1 MQSLFP
7 HPESN
12 AFHGWI
18 AASSKPEASRVGRML
33 QCLVVLW
40 VGSFLPI
47 GAQEFLSVTVE
58 DRFFNSPE
66 SHPVIRVEVRPAMQ
80 LDLLVYEAGGRP
92 LMFREGKTAAT
103 AHELVLRDL
112 PASDRGLYL
121 FHLFGRSPEG
131 RRLAEYPDKVEGG
144 TYIDVADCRWV
155 SETGRVEYFLPKAAC
170 LRIRAGLVDSAYVD
184 EVLPWEAQP
193 AGRKSIPWVGA
204 TENPVVREMMGRPD
218 FQIRVLALTLP
229 VNLVADQRLRAGRF
243 AGNTTPSAEL
253 PAAYADRMTMPGGS
267 LYSTVRKRSQIS
279 IADDYSLTLGSQ
291 PAAGRGVVN
300 LRLDC
305 SEADRGRLLNQRF
318 EVMVF
323 IDGVF
328 LMEDETA
335 LLPFNYRLA
344 TRGLAPG
351 RHLVTMN
358 VLDSQGVPGTAS
370 HFIEVAADPSV
381 SPGQK

>member
-1 MQSLFP
+1 MRTCLLNWMRAGLALVLQG
-7 HPESN
+7 
-12 AFHGWI
+12 AVAGW
-18 AASSKPEASRVGRML
+18 
-33 QCLVVLW
+33 
-40 VGSFLPI
+40 FLPVL
-47 GAQEFLSVTVE
+47 GQEFLSVTVD

-66 SHPVIRVEVRPAMQ
+66 SHPVIRVQVRPAMA
-80 LDLLVYEAGGRP
+80 LDLIVYEAGARP
-92 LMFREGKTAAT
+92 LVYREGTTVAEQ
-103 AHELVLRDL
+103 HEIVLKDL
-112 PASDRGLYL
+112 PPADRGMYL
-121 FHLFGRSPEG
+121 FHLFGRGSDG
-131 RRLAEYPDKVEGG
+131 RRLVEYPDTVEGG
-144 TYIDVADCRWV
+144 TYLDVVDCRWDA
-155 SETGRVEYFLPKAAC
+155 EKQRVEYLLPKAAC

-204 TENPVVREMMGRPD
+204 TDNPVVREMIGRPD
-218 FQIRVLALTLP
+218 FQVRVLALTLP
-229 VNLVADQRLRAGRF
+229 ANLVADQRLRTGRF
-243 AGNTTPSAEL
+243 AGNATPSAEL
-253 PAAYADRMTMPGGS
+253 PAGYADRAVMAGGT
-267 LYSTVRKRSQIS
+267 LYSTVRRRSQIT

-335 LLPFNYRLA
+335 LLPFNYRLS

-358 VLDSQGVPGTAS
+358 VLDAQGVPGTAS
-370 HFIEVAADPSV
+370 HFIQVTADPAN
-381 SPGQK
+381 SPGEK